1 MELRDSRL
9 MRAGVPDLH
18 VKKAPRLLHE
28 RFYLS
33 SSYIPGMPEIFS
45 STGGEAPKIIPTM
58 TIVEAEEHDS
68 DFFFRK
74 IKSKQI
80 RK

>member
-33 SSYIPGMPEIFS
+33 SSYMPGMPEIS